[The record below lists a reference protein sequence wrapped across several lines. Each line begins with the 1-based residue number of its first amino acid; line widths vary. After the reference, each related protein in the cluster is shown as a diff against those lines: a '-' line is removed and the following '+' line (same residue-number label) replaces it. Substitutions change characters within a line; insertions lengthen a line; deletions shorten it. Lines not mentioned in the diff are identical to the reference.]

1 MSNARVVLVAG
12 VPEWSTSGPVL
23 HPGPPPM
30 VCHPTIL
37 CLCRGLGACN
47 GRATGYP
54 AAAACRDTVN
64 QDALGGTDWQLV
76 NRVTQGWWH
85 KKTQLPW
92 SGVLHE

>member
-64 QDALGGTDWQLV
+64 QDAWGGQTGSLLTESHKAGGIRRHSYLG
-76 NRVTQGWWH
+76 
-85 KKTQLPW
+85 P
-92 SGVLHE
+92 GVLHE